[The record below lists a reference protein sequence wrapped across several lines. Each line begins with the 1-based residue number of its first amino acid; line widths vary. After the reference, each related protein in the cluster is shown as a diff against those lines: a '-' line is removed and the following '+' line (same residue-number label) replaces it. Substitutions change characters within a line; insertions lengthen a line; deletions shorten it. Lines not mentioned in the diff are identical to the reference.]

1 MKTKHYISVSQF
13 VAANAT
19 DILEKR
25 QKLLKE
31 NSYRLTAKRAKM
43 SYSDLLWLVL
53 GYTGYRIK
61 TDHKNL
67 IEYAYLLQAGID
79 PSTGVNIGKNMLYVK
94 I

>member
-1 MKTKHYISVSQF
+1 MKTKHYISVNQF
-13 VAANAT
+13 VAANAI

-31 NSYRLTAKRAKM
+31 NSYRLTAKRANK

-53 GYTGYRIK
+53 GYRIK

-67 IEYAYLLQAGID
+67 IEYASLLQAGID
-79 PSTGVNIGKNMLYVK
+79 PNTGVNIGKNMLYVK